1 MKTLYLHGYLGKP
14 INYEDWISPKLDY
27 NDIPATIEQINK
39 IIVEEEIEHIVA
51 KSIGC
56 YFALLFYS
64 KVDELHLINPCIRPY
79 ELLPKCY
86 DWVSDDYVDALKSI
100 DPIKDKFSYTGSLFL
115 ELGDEKIDH
124 VETSLAK
131 LKCDDIVIN
140 AGGNHRYTKTAQA
153 FEKINHR
160 IKYGYAIGE
169 IE

>member
-14 INYEDWISPKLDY
+14 IKYDNWISPELDY
-27 NDIPATIEQINK
+27 NDIPATIEKINK
-39 IIVEEEIEHIVA
+39 IIVGQDIEHIVA

-79 ELLPKCY
+79 DILPKHY
-86 DWVSDDYVDALKSI
+86 DWITGGYVEELKSI
-100 DPIKDKFSYTGSLFL
+100 DPIKETFSYTGSLYI
-115 ELGDEKIDH
+115 ELGDEKINH

-131 LKCDDIVIN
+131 LKCDEIVIN
-140 AGGNHRYTKTAQA
+140 AGGNHRYTKTEQA
-153 FEKINHR
+153 FDRINHR

-169 IE
+169 MD